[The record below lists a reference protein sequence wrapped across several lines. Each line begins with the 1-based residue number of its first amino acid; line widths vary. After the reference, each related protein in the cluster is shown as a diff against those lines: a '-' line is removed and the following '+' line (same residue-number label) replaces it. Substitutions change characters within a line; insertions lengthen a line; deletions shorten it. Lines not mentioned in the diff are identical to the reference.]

1 MYPSLPQNPS
11 PMMQGGNPS
20 QQFGYP
26 PSQMN
31 QGIGGLVP
39 QSPVY
44 GSQPVY
50 MAEGGPVP
58 AGMSGKGQQPQPG
71 QGSGKGQ
78 QAPMQQGQGAKGQ
91 MASQNGMPQQAPMQ
105 IPGMQTQQ
113 TRQVPMGSGYKNAT
127 EQQRIA
133 GFFSNAGQQAPMQMP
148 GGQPNPMQMLTMQQQ
163 GFERSMSDPNLSN
176 QQKAQLQRDFNDVM
190 PSYQAEAEAFTQ
202 QQRGMQQGPV
212 PTQTPPGMNAQMMDY
227 YRQQA
232 GFQGP
237 TGGGMGPMQGGG
249 GFPAIARNEAEA
261 RMMEQQAMQQGR
273 SGKGQQGPGMGPKP
287 IDYAPGQMPRQSPQ
301 DMLAEFSRFN
311 RGRSETAK
319 SFGEAMKNP
328 NLTPAQKQRMNSE
341 FARNSLESKREAQA
355 MQQRMHQARQGGQ
368 PQMPQQQLDQLRLAE
383 QIAKM
388 RGMPGPTQ
396 ADRMNAPQA
405 QQALPAGIQAL
416 ANFRP
421 QY

>member
-50 MAEGGPVP
+50 MADGGPVMAGMSGNVM

-78 QAPMQQGQGAKGQ
+78 QAPMQQGQSAKGQ
-91 MASQNGMPQQAPMQ
+91 MAAQKGMPQQAPM
-105 IPGMQTQQ
+105 
-113 TRQVPMGSGYKNAT
+113 RQAPVGYQNAT
-127 EQQRIA
+127 DQQKIA

-148 GGQPNPMQMLTMQQQ
+148 GT
-163 GFERSMSDPNLSN
+163 SMNSAMEDFAR
-176 QQKAQLQRDFNDVM
+176 QQKMGEEQRF
-190 PSYQAEAEAFTQ
+190 
-202 QQRGMQQGPV
+202 
-212 PTQTPPGMNAQMMDY
+212 
-227 YRQQA
+227 
-232 GFQGP
+232 
-237 TGGGMGPMQGGG
+237 GGKGQGMGPQ
-249 GFPAIARNEAEA
+249 PT
-261 RMMEQQAMQQGR
+261 
-273 SGKGQQGPGMGPKP
+273 
-287 IDYAPGQMPRQSPQ
+287 DYAPGQMPRQGYG
-301 DMLAEFSRFN
+301 DMRADFDRFQQ
-311 RGRSETAK
+311 GRRDTTAG
-319 SFGEAMKNP
+319 FREAMKNP
-328 NLTPAQKQRMNSE
+328 NLTLDQKRQMISEFRAGADQSRGISQDLRQRM
-341 FARNSLESKREAQA
+341 Q
-355 MQQRMHQARQGGQ
+355 QARQVGQ
-368 PQMPQQQLDQLRLAE
+368 QQMPQQMTPQDMMRQSQAME
-383 QIAKM
+383 IA
-388 RGMPGPTQ
+388 
-396 ADRMNAPQA
+396 RMQGIPI